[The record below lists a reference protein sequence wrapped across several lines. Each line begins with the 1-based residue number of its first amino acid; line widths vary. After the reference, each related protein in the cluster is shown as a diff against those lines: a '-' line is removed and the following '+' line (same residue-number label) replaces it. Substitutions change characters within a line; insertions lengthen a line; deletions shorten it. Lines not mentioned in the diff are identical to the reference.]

1 MKHQLHLIIAVLAML
16 VVLAT
21 GCSRDSETFQP
32 SEEEILANAEAVLGV
47 KISPEMDWNMT
58 ASALARIAV
67 KGSDGETFTVKIYS
81 NDPLTDGKGYVLKRQ
96 QVKSGDTLQ
105 LMLEYPSVEDQLVVS
120 VTDKQGFNYY
130 KSVPVSDGKL
140 ETTFVSPYLYDSPY
154 LNDDRWVVSYKRKE
168 QPAVWTYA
176 FEDTP
181 LGDYDL
187 NDVVLK
193 VSENVTDTTKLEVR
207 LCCAGASFDLYV
219 YLGETPVFNG
229 KEVHAALGQN
239 RGLLLNTGK
248 GPEVNAALLPLAYID
263 KPEGFTFANAD
274 FWIKSPIVPTGIH
287 VAKTGKAPLGVVIP
301 GDWQWPLENVCIKEA
316 YSGFV
321 SFAENVQDE
330 SDHKWYKVTKTTP
343 LKDKVYAPQTK

>member
-1 MKHQLHLIIAVLAML
+1 ML

-81 NDPLTDGKGYVLKRQ
+81 NDPLADGKGYVLKRQ

-193 VSENVTDTTKLEVR
+193 VSENVKDTTKLEVR

-229 KEVHAALGQN
+229 KEVDAALGQN
-239 RGLLLNTGK
+239 RGLLLNT
-248 GPEVNAALLPLAYID
+248 
-263 KPEGFTFANAD
+263 
-274 FWIKSPIVPTGIH
+274 
-287 VAKTGKAPLGVVIP
+287 
-301 GDWQWPLENVCIKEA
+301 
-316 YSGFV
+316 
-321 SFAENVQDE
+321 
-330 SDHKWYKVTKTTP
+330 
-343 LKDKVYAPQTK
+343 